1 MDPISPVIQE
11 IRRRIAVVQHLLESG
26 NTINRDTALQLFES
40 IEASTRNLLRL
51 EGYIPSQT
59 LDSRPTLGIL
69 QTQLHFLHTTTLNNR
84 AGSFNI
90 GSNSR
95 GEINL

>member
-1 MDPISPVIQE
+1 MGPISPVIQE

-26 NTINRDTALQLFES
+26 NTINRYTALQLFES
-40 IEASTRNLLRL
+40 IEASTRNLLSL
-51 EGYIPSQT
+51 EGYIPLQT
-59 LDSRPTLGIL
+59 LDSTLGIL
-69 QTQLHFLHTTTLNNR
+69 QTLLHFLHTTTLNNR